1 MDYFIGLF
9 RLMVSEG
16 KDKAIGYAFEKQSK

>member
-9 RLMVSEG
+9 KLMVSER
-16 KDKAIGYAFEKQSK
+16 KDEAIGYAFAKQSK